1 MQSFFQET
9 NKPDHKINLAK
20 ASLIYAKYQYPRLD
34 IHDYL
39 MTLDI
44 IFQRIKDE
52 LGKEVYPLKVI
63 KTINKYL
70 FKELGFKGNKDNYY
84 DPDNSYLNQVID
96 KKIGIPITLSVIYL
110 EIAKRLDFPMVGIGM
125 PGHFLIRPEF
135 ENVGI
140 FVDVF
145 NQGEIL
151 FKEDCELKL
160 KEIYQQPITLEEH
173 FLTPVSNQQIL
184 GRMLTNL
191 KYIYLNRQEYPKML
205 RIIELLLQLFPNH
218 PLEIRDRGL
227 LYYQLRQWEK
237 ATTDLQLYL
246 SILPTAEDAPTIRQ
260 ILQQMR

>member
-1 MQSFFQET
+1 MQSFLQET

-20 ASLIYAKYQYPRLD
+20 AALVYAKYEYSRLE
-34 IHDYL
+34 IEDYL
-39 MTLDI
+39 ITLDI
-44 IFQRIKDE
+44 ISQRIKDDLEQE
-52 LGKEVYPLKVI
+52 LYPLKVI

-70 FKELGFKGNKDNYY
+70 FKDLGFQGNKNNYY
-84 DPDNSYLNQVID
+84 DPKNSYLNEVID
-96 KKIGIPITLSVIYL
+96 RKMGIPISLSVIYL
-110 EIAKRLDFPMVGIGM
+110 EIAKRLNFPMVGIGM

-151 FKEDCELKL
+151 FKEDCQIKL
-160 KEIYQQPITLEEH
+160 QEIYQQPVTIEDHL
-173 FLTPVSNQQIL
+173 LTPVSNQQIL

-218 PLEIRDRGL
+218 PVEIRDRGL

-246 SILPTAEDAPTIRQ
+246 SILPTAEDAQAIGQ

>member
-1 MQSFFQET
+1 M
-9 NKPDHKINLAK
+9 
-20 ASLIYAKYQYPRLD
+20 
-34 IHDYL
+34 
-39 MTLDI
+39 
-44 IFQRIKDE
+44 
-52 LGKEVYPLKVI
+52 
-63 KTINKYL
+63 
-70 FKELGFKGNKDNYY
+70 
-84 DPDNSYLNQVID
+84 NQVID
-96 KKIGIPITLSVIYL
+96 KKTGIPITLSVIYL